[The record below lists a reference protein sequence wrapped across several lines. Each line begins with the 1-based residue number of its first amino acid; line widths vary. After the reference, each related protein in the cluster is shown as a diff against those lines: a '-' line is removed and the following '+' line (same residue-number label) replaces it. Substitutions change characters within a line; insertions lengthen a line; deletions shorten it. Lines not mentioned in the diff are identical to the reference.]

1 MRSSYAP
8 YTPSVGPAIA
18 AFLLALQAGH
28 DVIPV
33 PRIHSATVPA
43 CGGPIAVNPIS
54 HEVFDVC
61 YNAIAAVDEITLE
74 TSVIPIVPICNVGG
88 VAVDAGLNKV
98 YVTDYGGGLP
108 DGCSTGGGGL
118 LTIMDPDSGTSTVL
132 FGGGRTS
139 PVVNPET
146 HKIYLSPGIF
156 NGRNGFGF
164 SGISVVDGVSLEQHG
179 VETPTGPASIA
190 IDSKQ
195 NRIYVACA
203 GDLFTLGHSLVVIDG
218 ATDATVNLT
227 VGDGPI
233 DVAVDPRNDIVAVSN
248 SGAGV
253 TGLAGPHGKPSVVLL
268 DASTLVVKATIPFD
282 SPLGA
287 IDVDFNAGKIYV
299 AGGAFLVEIDEG
311 TLHWNVIPLNGRV
324 IRMVVDSATHAVY
337 VLEQGSN
344 SVFRIDGVSREVT
357 EIPIGPD
364 PRDLALDP
372 VSNTVWVSTSGDMSL
387 TVLLPGART
396 LPARP
401 ASQ

>member
-1 MRSSYAP
+1 
-8 YTPSVGPAIA
+8 
-18 AFLLALQAGH
+18 
-28 DVIPV
+28 
-33 PRIHSATVPA
+33 
-43 CGGPIAVNPIS
+43 
-54 HEVFDVC
+54 
-61 YNAIAAVDEITLE
+61 
-74 TSVIPIVPICNVGG
+74 
-88 VAVDAGLNKV
+88 
-98 YVTDYGGGLP
+98 
-108 DGCSTGGGGL
+108 
-118 LTIMDPDSGTSTVL
+118 
-132 FGGGRTS
+132 
-139 PVVNPET
+139 
-146 HKIYLSPGIF
+146 
-156 NGRNGFGF
+156 
-164 SGISVVDGVSLEQHG
+164 
-179 VETPTGPASIA
+179 
-190 IDSKQ
+190 
-195 NRIYVACA
+195 
-203 GDLFTLGHSLVVIDG
+203 
-218 ATDATVNLT
+218 
-227 VGDGPI
+227 
-233 DVAVDPRNDIVAVSN
+233 
-248 SGAGV
+248 V
-253 TGLAGPHGKPSVVLL
+253 TGLGGPHGKPSVVLL